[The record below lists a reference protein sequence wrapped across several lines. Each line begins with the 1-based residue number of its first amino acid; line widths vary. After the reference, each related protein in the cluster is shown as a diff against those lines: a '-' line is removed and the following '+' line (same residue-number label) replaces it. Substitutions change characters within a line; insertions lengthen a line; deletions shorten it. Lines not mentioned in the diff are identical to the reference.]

1 MSRVLTLLAGLFVA
15 EWKILLYSWGMSNNE
30 HELAVMKWRE
40 EREERLRTSERSW
53 LVLVGLFWLK
63 EGANSFGSDPACDFV
78 LPPSAP
84 QKAGAFHF
92 KDGQVTLKL
101 EPGVTASCN
110 DGELPARPLLDD
122 QQEQPD
128 FLRMGQ
134 LILVVLKRGTSTLIR
149 VWNVDHPARAEFS
162 GLNFYPYKPEYR
174 MAAKYEGYAPF
185 KMVRQKDIIGE
196 TYDNKMLGQVVFTWD
211 GKEYRLDAE
220 DAGDGLFIAFRDATN
235 AKTTYAG
242 GRYLLTDKPENGQV
256 LIDFNRAYNMP
267 CAYTMFATCGLPPT
281 ENRLPISIEAGEQK
295 YKDDH

>member
-267 CAYTMFATCGLPPT
+267 CAYTMFATCGLPST

>member
-174 MAAKYEGYAPF
+174 MVARYEGYAPF

-267 CAYTMFATCGLPPT
+267 CAYTMFATCGLPST

>member
-1 MSRVLTLLAGLFVA
+1 
-15 EWKILLYSWGMSNNE
+15 MSNNE

-174 MAAKYEGYAPF
+174 IVAKYEGYAPF

-196 TYDNKMLGQVVFTWD
+196 TYDNKMLGQVVFTRD

-256 LIDFNRAYNMP
+256 VVDFNRAYNMP
-267 CAYTMFATCGLPPT
+267 CAYTMFATCGLPPA
-281 ENRLPISIEAGEQK
+281 ENRLPISVEAGEQK